1 MRVSCMSDD
10 LRKEILTRAQ
20 FIAWLSNRIDA
31 SLTADLDVY
40 PSLVSLLNKEKKEL
54 DELVKKL

>member
-31 SLTADLDVY
+31 SLTADLDIY
-40 PSLVSLLNKEKKEL
+40 LSLVALLEKERNEL
-54 DELVKKL
+54 DELVKYL